1 MHFVLQQ
8 KSFPGSFEWNKNHIG
23 LKISNLMKE
32 TDAQKSG

>member
-8 KSFPGSFEWNKNHIG
+8 KSSPGSFESNKNHIG
-23 LKISNLMKE
+23 LKISNLKKK